1 MCLPPTTIQLQIFAD
16 EWQITAAHTSRLKR
30 LAGRMPLDLDIFA
43 HAEGCV
49 GINTSSFTSAGC
61 VGIRISSLNFAGCV
75 GIRISSLIFAGCV
88 GIKMSFW
95 GFPQLKKSGPPLL
108 GRSGTLVAT
117 VGRTIAKDEIAT
129 TMANLASDI
138 FFISI

>member
-1 MCLPPTTIQLQIFAD
+1 
-16 EWQITAAHTSRLKR
+16 
-30 LAGRMPLDLDIFA
+30 MPWDLDIFA

-61 VGIRISSLNFAGCV
+61 VGIRISSL
-75 GIRISSLIFAGCV
+75 IFAGCV

-95 GFPQLKKSGPPLL
+95 GFPQLDNSCPPQF
-108 GRSGTLVAT
+108 GRFGTLVAT
-117 VGRTIAKDEIAT
+117 VGRTIAKDEIAK
-129 TMANLASDI
+129 TMVNLVSDI